1 VADLEVKDL
10 TVEYSSGGY
19 VVRPID
25 RLSVS
30 APTGQL
36 VLLLGPSG
44 CGKTTLLSCLAGI
57 LSPTDGSIMVG
68 DRAVNRLTGPAL
80 TEYRR
85 HGVGIVFQ
93 AFNLIASLSALEN
106 VEAPMR
112 LAGTKRREAKDR
124 ASALI
129 ARVGL
134 EDRGHHKPGQ
144 LSGGQQQRVAIA
156 RALVHDP
163 PVLLADEP
171 TAHLDY
177 IQVESVLQ
185 LLRELAAPGRV
196 VVVATHDERMI
207 PLADQVVEL
216 APKFREV
223 REPERVELE
232 PGQVLFEQGDRGAL
246 VYVVDSGEIEIY
258 KIRGDRSE
266 ERVVVRRAGEHFGE
280 LGPLLGLPR
289 SASARAIGPTVVTG
303 YSVGDFRDRF
313 GGDIEVGAALQ
324 NDPV

>member
-1 VADLEVKDL
+1 MADLLVKDL
-10 TVEYSSGGY
+10 TVEYTTGDY

-25 RLSVS
+25 RLEIS
-30 APTGQL
+30 APNGHL

-57 LSPTDGSIMVG
+57 LSPTAGSIMVG
-68 DRAVNRLTGPAL
+68 DREISGLTGQEL
-80 TEYRR
+80 TDYRR

-106 VEAPMR
+106 VEAPMW
-112 LAGTKRREAKDR
+112 LGGTGRREAKQR
-124 ASALI
+124 AGELI

-144 LSGGQQQRVAIA
+144 LSGGRQQRVAIA

-163 PVLLADEP
+163 PLLLADEP

-177 IQVESVLQ
+177 IQVESGLQ

-196 VVVATHDERMI
+196 VVVATHGERMI

-216 APKFREV
+216 APKFLEA
-223 REPERVELE
+223 REPERVELA
-232 PGQVLFEQGDRGAL
+232 PGEVLFNQGDRSAL
-246 VYVVDSGEIEIY
+246 VYVVESGEIEIF
-258 KIRGDRSE
+258 KVRGDHTE
-266 ERVVVRRAGEHFGE
+266 ERVVLRHAGEHFGE

-289 SASARAIGPTVVTG
+289 SASARAVTATVLTG
-303 YSVGDFRDRF
+303 YGVADFRERF
-313 GGDIEVGAALQ
+313 GGDIQVGAALQ
-324 NDPV
+324 SHPA